1 MNARGVAVDGLLALG
16 VGAEIVCA
24 LGVLTAKTVFD
35 RLHFLSAT
43 TSVGAPAIA
52 TAVVLAH
59 PTSSDALTALLVGLA
74 LVASGPLL
82 THAIARA
89 ARALL
94 EGNASSEASEGP
106 W

>member
-1 MNARGVAVDGLLALG
+1 MNARAVAVDALLALG
-16 VGAEIVCA
+16 VGAEVLCA

-35 RLHFLSAT
+35 RLHFFSAT

-52 TAVVLAH
+52 VAVVIAH
-59 PTSSDALTALLVGLA
+59 PTSSDALTALLVGVA

-94 EGNASSEASEGP
+94 ERGASSHGSEGP
-106 W
+106 S